1 VLFRGA
7 GILACRFP
15 VREKEKAAGKDAC
28 PTGDPFMK
36 RSLVLICAACA
47 LPFVASGQ
55 VVVQH
60 DVMVPMRDG
69 VHLATDIHL
78 PAKEGK
84 FPAILWR
91 TPYNKVTQGQGA
103 QRYTRYGYGVVT
115 QDVRGR
121 FASEGHWRML
131 VDDPNDGYDTVEWIA
146 QQPWSD
152 GQVGMAGTSYVG
164 MTQHAAAEMKPP
176 HLKVLVPAYGGAN
189 VGMFGMRHQGA
200 FELRF
205 FNWIFGMEAK
215 DSPAALADPGLKAVL
230 TDVSDHVKDY
240 ILHLPLRPG
249 TTPMKLAPD
258 YESWIVEAMSHG
270 DNDAWWKR
278 KGLNV
283 IDHLDDYPDI
293 PVYHISGW
301 YDSWALQV
309 ANLTYARMAA
319 VKHNQKLLMGPWT
332 HGNER
337 RSLSGDVEFGPEAV
351 LDAEAFH
358 VRWFDRWMKG
368 VQNGVDKEPPV
379 RLFIMGGGADGSG
392 VAVKSKEGHLFHGGH
407 WRDESQWPPAGM
419 TKTPYYLAPNG
430 ALATTAPKTA
440 GKLQFSFD
448 PAHPV
453 PTMGGGISSFTGVS
467 EPGGYDQR
475 CSPRF
480 WGCTDTLPLSSRNDI
495 LVFQT
500 PALERDMEV
509 TGPIAAKLYVSSSA
523 PDTDFTAKLID
534 VYPPSQ
540 DYPAG
545 YDLNITDGIV
555 RARYR
560 KSLEHAEMLRPGE
573 VATVE
578 IELYPTANIFK
589 KGHRIRLDVSSSNF
603 PRFDLNP
610 NTGEP
615 LNNNRRVAVA
625 VNTVFL
631 GGVQASEVVLPVMG
645 H

>member
-1 VLFRGA
+1 
-7 GILACRFP
+7 
-15 VREKEKAAGKDAC
+15 
-28 PTGDPFMK
+28 MK
-36 RSLVLICAACA
+36 RSFVICCAVFAA
-47 LPFVASGQ
+47 FSGIVHGQ
-55 VVVQH
+55 RAPQPVCEVVQR

-69 VHLATDIHL
+69 VRLATDIHHPVVEEPTKL
-78 PAKEGK
+78 PT
-84 FPAILWR
+84 ILWR
-91 TPYNKVTQGQGA
+91 TPYNKVTQGNGLGG
-103 QRYTRYGYGVVT
+103 YTCRGYVVVT

-121 FASEGHWRML
+121 FNSEGHWRML
-131 VDDPNDGYDTVEWIA
+131 VDDPSDGYDTVEWIA

-164 MTQHAAAEMKPP
+164 LTQHAAAEMKPP
-176 HLKVLVPAYGGAN
+176 HLKALVPAYSGGN

-215 DSPAALADPGLKAVL
+215 DSPAALADPGLKATL
-230 TDVSDHVKDY
+230 TDVSEHVKDY
-240 ILHLPLRPG
+240 LLHLPLRPG
-249 TTPMKLAPD
+249 TTPMKLLPD

-293 PVYHISGW
+293 PAYHISGW
-301 YDSWALQV
+301 YDSWTLQV

-368 VQNGVDKEPPV
+368 VENGVDKEPPV
-379 RLFIMGGGADGSG
+379 RLFIMGGGVDGSG
-392 VAVKSKEGHLFHGGH
+392 VAMKSASGHLLHGGH
-407 WRDESQWPPAGM
+407 WREESQWPPAAM
-419 TKTPYYLAPNG
+419 KKTAYYLAPNG
-430 ALATTAPKTA
+430 VLAAAPKAT
-440 GKLQFSFD
+440 GKLEFRFD

-453 PTMGGGISSFTGVS
+453 PTIGGGISSFTGVS

-500 PALERDMEV
+500 AALDQDMEV
-509 TGPIAAKLYVSSSA
+509 TGPITAKLFVSSSA

-534 VYPPSQ
+534 VYPPSK

-578 IELYPTANIFK
+578 IELYPTANVFK

-615 LNNNRRVAVA
+615 LNNNRRTAVA
-625 VNTVFL
+625 VNTVYM
-631 GGVQASEVVLPVMG
+631 GGVQASQVVLPMVK